1 MWATTGVSMAI
12 KPRAK
17 WYVGL
22 YNLRP
27 GAVRA
32 MFRGHGPIVYGHLG
46 GNACYVVIGPFRTR
60 AGAEYFKNHTE
71 CRSVQEAEYNAA
83 MVGQPYPY
91 VRPALGWE

>member
-1 MWATTGVSMAI
+1 M
-12 KPRAK
+12 PRAK

-22 YNLRP
+22 YNSRP

-32 MFRGHGPIVYGHLG
+32 MFRYASTPSLAYGM
-46 GNACYVVIGPFRTR
+46 NAGYRTVIGPFRTR
-60 AGAEYFKNHTE
+60 AGAEYFKNHHE

-83 MVGQPYPY
+83 MVGEPLPY